1 MDEAALLYDWNLGAP
16 EAQRSAGPPGKLGA
30 AVVLDE
36 TLRDGI
42 QSPSAIDPTLD
53 EKIRLL
59 HLMDALGV
67 WQLDLGLPGAGAHQR
82 AAIERLCTEIRDSKL
97 SIRANVACR
106 TVVSDIEPVA
116 GIVHKT
122 GVPLEVYAFI
132 GSSPIRQY
140 AEEWDVAFIEKQSVE
155 AIRFAVAQGLSVAYV
170 TEDTT
175 RSRPDQLRRLFLSA
189 IEAGARRLC
198 LCDTVGHATPDG
210 AAALVQWA
218 QTVVRESGV
227 EVGLDWHGHNDRG
240 LALANALAAGAAGAT
255 RLHGC
260 AAGIGERVGNT
271 ATDQLLVNLKLLG
284 HPLYG
289 PRDLTRLCEFTTLAA
304 KATGYAVPVNY
315 PLVGSDAFRTAT
327 GVHAAAIVKA
337 QRKGDRWLADRIY
350 SGVPAGEFGKQQQIE
365 VGPMSG
371 LSNVKHWLA
380 THQIPADEG
389 LAKAVLARAKGVS
402 RTLTEGEVAALV
414 AELRSQ
420 PLAQGGAA

>member
-1 MDEAALLYDWNLGAP
+1 MTEGLLYDWNLGAP
-16 EAQRSAGPPGKLGA
+16 ESPRAEGPPGRLA
-30 AVVLDE
+30 QAVVLDE

-42 QSPSAIDPTLD
+42 QSPSAVDPTLD
-53 EKIRLL
+53 EKIALL
-59 HLMDALGV
+59 HLMDTLGV
-67 WQLDLGLPGAGAHQR
+67 AQLDVGLPGAGAQQR
-82 AAIERLCTEIRDSKL
+82 AAIERLCREIGSARL
-97 SIRANVACR
+97 SIQANVACR
-106 TVVSDIEPVA
+106 TLVADIEPVA
-116 GIVHKT
+116 GIVQKT

-140 AEEWDVAFIEKQSVE
+140 AEEWDVDFIEKQSVE
-155 AIRFAVAQGLSVAYV
+155 AIRFAISQGLSVAYV

-198 LCDTVGHATPDG
+198 LCDTVGHATPEG
-210 AAALVQWA
+210 AAALVRFAEGIVQ
-218 QTVVRESGV
+218 ESGV

-289 PRDLTRLCEFTTLAA
+289 PRDLTRLVEFTSLAA
-304 KATGYAVPVNY
+304 KATGHAVPVNY

-327 GVHAAAIVKA
+327 GVHAAAIIKA
-337 QRKGDRWLADRIY
+337 QKKGDSWLADRIY
-350 SGVPAGEFGKQQQIE
+350 SGVPAGEFGKQQEIE

-380 THQIPADEG
+380 RHQIQADDG

-402 RTLTEGEVAALV
+402 RTLTESEVAALV
-414 AELRSQ
+414 SELQHQAR
-420 PLAQGGAA
+420 PTGGAA